1 MIIYYICNMERIKLT
16 KREKRVLRTLSRQGF
31 YALSEFDATAVRSLD
46 NHGLVQGAYIEGGGV
61 EDARLTN
68 YGKEYIADNPRLRNP
83 IDWGK
88 VAAIATIVG
97 IIVTIVLFIIGC
109 ALIRNAGA

>member
-1 MIIYYICNMERIKLT
+1 MDRIKLT

-31 YALSEFDATAVRSLD
+31 DALSEFDAAAIRSLD
-46 NHGLVQGAYIEGGGV
+46 HQGLVQGAYIEGGGV
-61 EDARLTN
+61 EGARLTN

-83 IDWGK
+83 VDWGK

-109 ALIRNAGA
+109 ALIRSGGV

>member
-1 MIIYYICNMERIKLT
+1 MERIRLT

-31 YALSEFDATAVRSLD
+31 DALSEFDAAAIRSLD
-46 NHGLVQGAYIEGGGV
+46 NLGLVQDAYIEGGSV

-83 IDWGK
+83 VDWK
-88 VAAIATIVG
+88 WIISTFLAALAATAG
-97 IIVTIVLFIIGC
+97 IL
-109 ALIRNAGA
+109 ALIIACSLR

>member
-1 MIIYYICNMERIKLT
+1 MERIKLT

-31 YALSEFDATAVRSLD
+31 DALSEFDATSVRSLD

-68 YGKEYIADNPRLRNP
+68 YGKEYLADNPRLRNP
-83 IDWGK
+83 INWAK
-88 VAAIATIVG
+88 VGAIGTFIGIV
-97 IIVTIVLFIIGC
+97 VTIILFIIAC
-109 ALIRNAGA
+109 SLMS

>member
-1 MIIYYICNMERIKLT
+1 MERIKLT

-31 YALSEFDATAVRSLD
+31 NALSEFDATAVRSLD

-68 YGKEYIADNPRLRNP
+68 YGKEYLADNPRLRNP
-83 IDWGK
+83 INWAK
-88 VAAIATIVG
+88 VGAIGTIVG
-97 IIVTIVLFIIGC
+97 IVVTIILFIIAC
-109 ALIRNAGA
+109 SLMS